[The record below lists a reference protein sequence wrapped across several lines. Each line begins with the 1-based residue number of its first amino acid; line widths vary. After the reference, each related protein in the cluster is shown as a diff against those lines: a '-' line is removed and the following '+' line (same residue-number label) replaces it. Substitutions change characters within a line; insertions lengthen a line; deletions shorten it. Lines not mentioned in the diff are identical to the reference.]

1 MTERIGQG
9 RPDLFARELRAILR
23 VIIWLAMPV
32 AAIFFFARG
41 YVVSIIARGGD
52 QLIVQLFGI
61 LCLVILLRSVYHIA
75 ARSFYAQQD
84 TRTPLL
90 ISLVTIAISIGL
102 ELWFVFGLHTG
113 AVGIAWTQVIWA
125 SLEIIALFVLMA
137 RRIPNL
143 LNRDFWSGIGRMV
156 AATGLMSIGTYAL
169 VKLIGLEFADQTML
183 MVLPQLAAIG
193 LVSMAI
199 YVFLSRLFKLSEAT
213 PVLNYVK
220 KITLGKLWVG
230 RKP

>member
-32 AAIFFFARG
+32 AAIAFFARG
-41 YVVSIIARGGD
+41 YVVSVIARGGD

-84 TRTPLL
+84 TKTPLL
-90 ISLVTIAISIGL
+90 ISLVSITISVGL
-102 ELWFVFGLHTG
+102 ELWFVFGLHAG
-113 AVGIAWTQVIWA
+113 AIGIAWTQVIWA
-125 SLEIIALFVLMA
+125 TLEIVALFVLMA

-143 LNRDFWSGIGRMV
+143 FNRDFWSGIGRMLI
-156 AATGLMSIGTYAL
+156 ATSIMSVGTYGL

-183 MVLPQLAAIG
+183 MVLPQLAVIG

-199 YVFLSRLFKLSEAT
+199 YVFLSKFFGLSEAT

-220 KITLGKLWVG
+220 KITFGKLWVG